1 MTAEVYKA
9 FKSLP
14 SPFYIPLTIWY
25 TNIKGFNI
33 MSGSLNL
40 KLYTVVADGTVTT
53 NSTRIAGFT
62 VTNKSATNNAGIGFH
77 QLNSDGSVGSAIMQI
92 DSLNSVGGNGNQITQ
107 TYSGNTGI
115 YFENGIWCSVFT
127 SCNAVFTAF

>member
-1 MTAEVYKA
+1 
-9 FKSLP
+9 
-14 SPFYIPLTIWY
+14 
-25 TNIKGFNI
+25 